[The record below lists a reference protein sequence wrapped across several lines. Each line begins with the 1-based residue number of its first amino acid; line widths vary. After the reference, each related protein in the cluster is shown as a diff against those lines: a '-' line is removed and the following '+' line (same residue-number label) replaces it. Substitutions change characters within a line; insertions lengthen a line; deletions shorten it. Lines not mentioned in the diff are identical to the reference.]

1 MSVTIEQIIL
11 DVKRVCNKLKDREA
25 LQDAIIVDSE
35 TVNKQLEAMKEYQ
48 DDFEVLNKLAR
59 DRSNQQLLQIIHQE
73 NPQIREIQQENR
85 QLKACLEDHQ
95 HVLEI
100 IMQKYREH
108 TQTQIKETQIDFT
121 AVSSKRE
128 QERQNEIIR
137 QQAEKI
143 NEMAAVMR
151 QACQMDEEK
160 VNKEYEYLN
169 QLITENRG
177 LRELLEISRKHG
189 SNQRLVGEEKGTQT
203 EESSFEPD
211 SPNKTVIF
219 NASWPAWTDQSQIL
233 LTYSDIW
240 STARFNW

>member
-25 LQDAIIVDSE
+25 LGDSILVETE
-35 TVNKQLEAMKEYQ
+35 TVNKQIEAMKEFQ
-48 DDFEVLNKLAR
+48 DDIEVLNKLAR

-95 HVLEI
+95 HVLEL

-108 TQTQIKETQIDFT
+108 TQQQIKETKIDFT
-121 AVSSKRE
+121 GIQSARE
-128 QERQNEIIR
+128 LAHQTDVIR
-137 QQAEKI
+137 RQAEKI

-151 QACQMDEEK
+151 KACDVDEDK
-160 VNKEYEYLN
+160 VNKEHEYLS
-169 QLITENRG
+169 QLVIENRG
-177 LRELLEISRKHG
+177 LRELLEISQKHG
-189 SNQRLVGEEKGTQT
+189 NSRLVGEEKSTQT
-203 EESSFEPD
+203 DESSFEPD

-219 NASWPAWTDQSQIL
+219 NS
-233 LTYSDIW
+233 
-240 STARFNW
+240 